1 MLINACVAVA
11 HKSLGATDST
21 LPLELAPLTAA
32 MPLAVH
38 ARSVLNLITW
48 QAEAQENRF
57 VRHYI
62 RRAWFPTWCTM
73 LGNNVFAC
81 ARDTREGVRP
91 PRSSPLARDNIVGPA
106 AKTGPKFPYLPSES
120 K

>member
-1 MLINACVAVA
+1 MVDRLFNGSGEVTCYLSYGGIATPENVGVGGFQESQDCTMLINACVAVA

-48 QAEAQENRF
+48 
-57 VRHYI
+57 
-62 RRAWFPTWCTM
+62 
-73 LGNNVFAC
+73 
-81 ARDTREGVRP
+81 
-91 PRSSPLARDNIVGPA
+91 
-106 AKTGPKFPYLPSES
+106 
-120 K
+120 

>member
-1 MLINACVAVA
+1 MLINACVPVA

-48 QAEAQENRF
+48 
-57 VRHYI
+57 
-62 RRAWFPTWCTM
+62 
-73 LGNNVFAC
+73 
-81 ARDTREGVRP
+81 
-91 PRSSPLARDNIVGPA
+91 
-106 AKTGPKFPYLPSES
+106 
-120 K
+120 